1 MYVRLAFLLLLAL
14 CALGCPGESKVPVS
28 PIAKKDG
35 GGSPMWKV
43 SKSGVGFRLSNAEA
57 GEDRTPTPPA
67 PSQPLSATD
76 TRKVLDRLP
85 KLAPLPGDEKDFA
98 LRAGSMPAPRTGK
111 TVQEA
116 FPPPASS
123 QPPPQAASGPAR
135 VLRHQPDGAV
145 ELARHLS
152 VTFSKP
158 MVAVTSHGDLA
169 AQQVPVRLTPQP
181 PGQWR
186 WVGTQTLLFEPNSEL
201 GGSPTA
207 TFNAERF
214 PMATDYEV
222 EVPSMS
228 ERWRF
233 ATPPPKLVASYPE
246 PHTPVRFD
254 PILFLAFDQSVDP
267 AAVLKNLEVTGNA
280 RPVKLHL
287 ATAEEVEAEREL
299 GQRIK
304 DSMPGRWLAVR
315 PDEPLSPGAHLTV
328 HVRAGTPS
336 REGPKKTTADQSF
349 TFETHGPLRITGH
362 QCGWGQTC
370 RPRMPF
376 EINFSNQLD
385 LAAFDKNLVR
395 VEPPIPQ
402 MKVVAQYQ
410 SISISGRTR
419 GKTKYKVTVGSALRD
434 EFGQSLGR
442 EESVSFTTER
452 SEPELFR
459 ADREMTVLDAAE
471 GTKLPVYSVNQPSL
485 SVSLY
490 AVTPQD
496 WSKYTAW
503 IGKAYRERS
512 PGPPPGELVSK
523 RTVSP
528 ANNPDELTE
537 TNIDLAPALKGGLG
551 HVIVLVEPTTLT
563 GKSAAASGGPPAPK
577 DRFSMPFRSWVQVT
591 RMALSTFRDA
601 EELVTFVSELSTGAG
616 LAGIDVQG
624 AASTSKTGAD
634 GIARQPLG
642 NEAAVIARKGNDVA
656 FLSLMPSWQGAVST
670 RPEIKDE
677 VRWFVFDDRKMY
689 KPGEE
694 VRVKGWIRRSG
705 TKKGGD
711 IGLVDGAAK
720 IRWGA
725 ADARGNEFIKGL
737 VEVDKTGSFD
747 LAFKIPD
754 TANLGHSRVNL
765 HLFGAT
771 SLGESDAVHGFSIEE
786 FRRPEFEV
794 TTETT
799 EGPHLVGDHAV
810 TTMTAAY
817 YAGGGLPNTEVN
829 WTVTRDQAVYTPPNR
844 SDYVFGKQP
853 DLFESFGMRGHSFGP
868 HHGDSVS
875 ESWRSVTDGQGK
887 HRLRIDFEAREPAY
901 PMNLHVEARLQDV
914 NRQTFASSS
923 NILVHPGSVYVGI
936 RRARA
941 FVRAGEVIDVATIAT
956 DIDGHA
962 LRGRKVTV
970 SSARLDWEQQ
980 GTEFRDVD
988 KDVRT
993 CEVTSG
999 DDAVHCNLPT
1009 MAGGRYRVT
1018 AWVTDDQGRKNQS
1031 EMLLWVSG
1039 EDMPSDARM
1048 PEDALTVIA
1057 DKEEYQVG
1065 ETAELLVMSPFPG
1078 EAVVTVGRQGI
1089 VHLQRVKMVKSS
1101 TTVRIPIEPTWLP
1114 NAQVSVQVTGL
1125 APRKNEAGE
1134 VDTRLP
1140 KRPAYAT
1147 GTVPLKIAPRD
1158 RKLAITVKPREA
1170 KIEPG
1175 GRTVVELDVR
1185 DAGDRPAANTQLA
1198 VVVVDEAVLA
1208 LSNYQ
1213 TPDPMRTFYASRPNG
1228 VQSATLLEYVRIAK
1242 TTAAAEANVAE
1253 DSMHQSVG
1261 GAARRGAFPAPPP
1274 PPMAPS
1280 PAMLSAPAGMAMEKS
1295 AAGGEASGG
1304 PIHLRTNLTPLA
1316 AFVPRVMT
1324 DAKGHASVEV
1334 KLPDSLTRYRIM
1346 AIAAEGAAR
1355 FGSGESAV
1363 TARLPLM
1370 VRPSAPRFLNFGD
1383 RFELPIVVQNQ
1394 TDQAMTVDVAARG
1407 ANADV
1412 AATGKRVTVP
1422 ANDRVEVR
1430 LAANARRAGTARF
1443 QVGAVAGRWADASQI
1458 ELPVWTPATTEAFAT
1473 YGQIDE
1479 GAIAQPVKVPSGIVT
1494 EYGGVSVTTSSTALQ
1509 ALTDAVLYLVN
1520 YPFECNE
1527 QIASRVI
1534 AIASLKDVLAAFQ
1547 AKDLPPPDKLI
1558 ERVQA
1563 DAEQLRRFQQPD
1575 GGWSFWGNHLESWPF
1590 LSVHIAHAMARA
1602 KDKGFKV
1609 DPSMLER
1616 AKKYMRDIDGRIPS
1630 WYSVDARRAIKAYA
1644 LFTRHILGDTDR
1656 ASARRLVAEAGG
1668 AAKLPIEADGWLL
1681 RVLTGDAGS
1690 QAELAAIRTHLG
1702 NRVSETAGAAHFVTQ
1717 YEDGAHVLLASD
1729 RRADGVILES
1739 LIADQPKSDLI
1750 AKIVTGLLAHRTA
1763 GHWSSTQ
1770 ENAFV
1775 LIALDRY
1782 FRTYEGTKPDF
1793 VARAWLG
1800 DKLASEH
1807 AFRGRSTDRANTD
1820 IPMRLLDAGSKI
1832 TLAKDGPGRLYFR
1845 IGMTYAPADLKPP
1858 PADHGFTV
1866 SRSYEA
1872 VDRPDDVRRDAD
1884 GTVRVKA
1891 GARVR
1896 IRLTM
1901 VTPARRYHVALVD
1914 PLPAGLEPLNAALA
1928 VTESVPGDPK
1938 APTNGPMWFW
1948 AHNWVQ
1954 HENMRDNRVEA
1965 FASLVWDGVHPYTYV
1980 ARATTP
1986 GTYVVPP
1993 PKAEEMYNPETFGRG
2008 PGDRLIVE

>member
-1 MYVRLAFLLLLAL
+1 MYIRITLILLLAL

-35 GGSPMWKV
+35 GSPMWKV

-57 GEDRTPTPPA
+57 VEDRTPTPPA
-67 PSQPLSATD
+67 ASQPLSAND

-85 KLAPLPGDEKDFA
+85 KLAPVPGDEKDFA

-111 TVQEA
+111 TVSEA
-116 FPPPASS
+116 FPPPPSTAS
-123 QPPPQAASGPAR
+123 QPAAAESGPAR

-145 ELARHLS
+145 DLARQLS

-169 AQQVPVRLTPQP
+169 GQAPPVRIAPQP

-186 WVGTQTLLFEPNSEL
+186 WVGTKTVLFEP
-201 GGSPTA
+201 T
-207 TFNAERF
+207 AERF

-222 EVPSMS
+222 EVPAAS

-233 ATPPPKLVASYPE
+233 STPPPKLVASYPE

-254 PILFLAFDQSVDP
+254 PILFLAFDQAVDP
-267 AAVLKNLEVTGNA
+267 AAVLKSLEVTGNA

-287 ATAEEVEAEREL
+287 ATAEEVESEREL
-299 GQRIK
+299 AARIK
-304 DSMPGRWLAVR
+304 DSQPGRWLAVR
-315 PDEPLSPGAHLTV
+315 PDEPLSPGVHLTV

-336 REGPKKTTADQSF
+336 REGPKKTTAAQSF

-376 EINFSNQLD
+376 EITFSNQLD

-395 VEPPIPQ
+395 VDPPIPQ

-419 GKTKYKVTVGSALRD
+419 GKTKYKVAIGGTLRD

-459 ADREMTVLDAAE
+459 SEREMTVLDAAE

-503 IGKAYRERS
+503 TAKAYRERS

-523 RTVSP
+523 RTVTP
-528 ANNPDELTE
+528 ANNPDELVE
-537 TNIDLAPALKGGLG
+537 TNLDLASALKGGVG
-551 HVIVLVEPTTLT
+551 HVIVLVEPTT
-563 GKSAAASGGPPAPK
+563 PAPK
-577 DRFSMPFRSWVQVT
+577 DRFSTPFRTWVQVT
-591 RMALSTFRDA
+591 RMALSTFRDT
-601 EELVTFVSELSTGAG
+601 EELVTFVSELSTGAP
-616 LAGIDVQG
+616 LAGIDVQI
-624 AASTSKTGAD
+624 AASSAKTGAD
-634 GIARQPLG
+634 GIARQPGG
-642 NEAAVIARKGNDVA
+642 NDTVIVRKGNDVA
-656 FLSLMPSWQGAVST
+656 FLSSMVPWQGAVTT
-670 RPEIKDE
+670 RPEVKDD
-677 VRWFVFDDRKMY
+677 VRWFVFDDRKTY

-694 VRVKGWIRRSG
+694 VHVKGWIRRLG
-705 TKKGGD
+705 MKKGGD
-711 IGLVDGAAK
+711 ISLVDGASK
-720 IRWGA
+720 IGWGA
-725 ADARGNEFIKGL
+725 ADARGNDFSKGSAD
-737 VEVDKTGSFD
+737 VDKTGAFD

-754 TANLGHSRVNL
+754 SANLGHGQVKL
-765 HLFGAT
+765 HLFGAAT
-771 SLGESDAVHGFSIEE
+771 SVVGADATHSFVIQE

-799 EGPHLVGDHAV
+799 EGPHLVGGHAE

-844 SDYVFGKQP
+844 SDYIFGKQP
-853 DLFESFGMRGHSFGP
+853 DIFEGFGMRGKAFGP
-868 HHGDSVS
+868 HHGESVS
-875 ESWRSVTDGQGK
+875 ESWKSITDGQGK
-887 HRLRIDFEAREPAY
+887 HRLRIDFEAMEPAY

-962 LRGRKVTV
+962 MRGRKVTV
-970 SSARLDWEQQ
+970 SSARLDWEQR
-980 GTEFRDVD
+980 GTEFHEVD

-993 CEVTSG
+993 CEVTSA

-1009 MAGGRYRVT
+1009 TTGGRYRVT
-1018 AWVTDDQGRKNQS
+1018 TWVTDDQGRKNQS
-1031 EMLLWVSG
+1031 EILVWVAG
-1039 EDMPSDARM
+1039 EDMPSDSRM
-1048 PEDALTVIA
+1048 PEDTLTVVA
-1057 DKEEYQVG
+1057 DKEEYQIG

-1089 VHLQRVKMVKSS
+1089 VHLQRVKMSKSS

-1114 NAQVSVQVTGL
+1114 NGHVIVQVTGL

-1134 VDTRLP
+1134 VDARLP

-1147 GTVPLKIAPRD
+1147 GQLELKIAPRD

-1185 DAGDRPAANTQLA
+1185 DASDRPVANTQLA
-1198 VVVVDEAVLA
+1198 VMVVDEAILA
-1208 LSNYQ
+1208 LSNYK
-1213 TPDPMRTFYASRPNG
+1213 TPDPIPTFYGWRAGS
-1228 VQSATLLEYVRIAK
+1228 VEAATLLEYVRIAK
-1242 TTAAAEANVAE
+1242 VTSPEANVAQ
-1253 DSMHQSVG
+1253 DMAGG
-1261 GAARRGAFPAPPP
+1261 GAMRRAGFPAPPP

-1280 PAMLSAPAGMAMEKS
+1280 PVMLSAPGGMAMEK
-1295 AAGGEASGG
+1295 AAGDGGASA
-1304 PIHLRTNLTPLA
+1304 PIHLRSDLTPLA
-1316 AFVPRVMT
+1316 AFVPRVTT

-1394 TDQAMTVDVAARG
+1394 TDQAMSVDVAARG

-1443 QVGAVAGRWADASQI
+1443 QVGAVSGRWADASQI

-1479 GAIAQPVKVPSGIVT
+1479 GAIVQPVKVPSGVVT

-1527 QIASRVI
+1527 QIASRII

-1563 DAEQLRRFQQPD
+1563 DVEQLRRFQQAD
-1575 GGWSFWGNHLESWPF
+1575 GGWSFWGNQLESWPY

-1609 DPSMLER
+1609 DAGMLER
-1616 AKKYMRDIDGRIPS
+1616 SKKYMRDIDRHLPS
-1630 WYSVDARRAIKAYA
+1630 WYSVDARRAVKAYA
-1644 LFTRHILGDTDR
+1644 LFTRHLLGDTDR
-1656 ASARRLVAEAGG
+1656 AGARRLVAEAGG

-1681 RVLTGDAGS
+1681 RVFTGDAGS
-1690 QAELAAIRTHLG
+1690 QGEVAAIRTHLS

-1750 AKIVTGLLAHRTA
+1750 AKIVAGLLAHRTA
-1763 GHWSSTQ
+1763 GHWTSTQ

-1800 DKLASEH
+1800 DKMASEH
-1807 AFRGRSTDRANTD
+1807 AFRGRSTDRVNTD

-1845 IGMTYAPADLKPP
+1845 IGMTYAPSDLKPL

-1884 GTVRVKA
+1884 GTIRVKA

-1896 IRLTM
+1896 VRLTM
-1901 VTPARRYHVALVD
+1901 VAPSRRYHVALVD
-1914 PLPAGLEPLNAALA
+1914 PLPAGLEPLNSALA
-1928 VTESVPGDPK
+1928 VTESVPADPK
-1938 APTNGPMWFW
+1938 APANGPMWFW
-1948 AHNWVQ
+1948 THNWVQ

-1965 FASLVWDGVHPYTYV
+1965 FATLVWDGVHPYTYV